1 MDFLHTELVF
11 AKNAQ
16 KNYYSRLFFIKRRR
30 SCVRKISRI
39 WTADANSSFFKWTW
53 NNSTQ
58 SSQIILLRSQQIT
71 IYQKKSKKI
80 TYFFI
85 FIILYVGRF
94 YWGFVE
100 GIKVVRPRKWIIMKL
115 MASYR
120 QASSPTS
127 QNLPHTIISLILIT
141 LSVLDWDL
149 SRLGKAPK
157 TTWDE
162 DGRECGL
169 GSQECQKKLS
179 KVLTREG
186 KPFSIII

>member
-1 MDFLHTELVF
+1 MFGRFQEFEPQMQTVHSLNELEIIPH
-11 AKNAQ
+11 
-16 KNYYSRLFFIKRRR
+16 SRLKL
-30 SCVRKISRI
+30 
-39 WTADANSSFFKWTW
+39 SSYVHSK
-53 NNSTQ
+53 
-58 SSQIILLRSQQIT
+58 SQFT
-71 IYQKKSKKI
+71 KKKSHI
-80 TYFFI
+80 FFI

-100 GIKVVRPRKWIIMKL
+100 GIKVVRPRKWTIMKMWPPGSL
-115 MASYR
+115 H
-120 QASSPTS
+120 SSPTS

-162 DGRECGL
+162 DGSECGL
-169 GSQECQKKLS
+169 GSQEYQKKLS

-186 KPFSIII
+186 KPFSIIILSFNVDFMN

>member
-1 MDFLHTELVF
+1 MSRVDFTHTELVF

-71 IYQKKSKKI
+71 IYQKKFKKI
-80 TYFFI
+80 TFFFI

-100 GIKVVRPRKWIIMKL
+100 GIKVVRPRKWTIMKL
-115 MASYR
+115 MCQKR
-120 QASSPTS
+120 PASSPTS
-127 QNLPHTIISLILIT
+127 QNHPPIHFSLNLPPAGVS
-141 LSVLDWDL
+141 
-149 SRLGKAPK
+149 
-157 TTWDE
+157 
-162 DGRECGL
+162 
-169 GSQECQKKLS
+169 
-179 KVLTREG
+179 
-186 KPFSIII
+186 